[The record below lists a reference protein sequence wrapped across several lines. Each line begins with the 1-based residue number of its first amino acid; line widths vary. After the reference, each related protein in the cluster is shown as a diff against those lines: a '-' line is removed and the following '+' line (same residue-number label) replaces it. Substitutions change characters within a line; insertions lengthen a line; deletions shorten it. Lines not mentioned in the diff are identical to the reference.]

1 MSLEELKKKIQ
12 KNVKGVHVDVLSQSN
27 IASVDNYVPTPHY
40 DLNRIISGS
49 IFKGLPEKTLSL
61 LVGPEASFKSSF
73 MCLTMANAQE
83 LGYTPV
89 IIDTEGAWTPEFV
102 SNWGLDPDNILYTYA
117 PFIDE
122 TLGVIGSLIDSG
134 EKFFIG
140 LDSIGNLETE
150 KFHGEL
156 KDGEKGKADQ
166 GQLQKSIKRML
177 KILLAVIKK
186 QKSIG
191 VISGHYYGNPSQ
203 YGNAQ
208 EIGGGYHMR
217 LAPHII
223 ISLKK
228 SKILGNDKEVI
239 GSRIKAITLK
249 DRFYPAFNEC
259 NVDID
264 YQNGI
269 NIFSGLA
276 DIAIDAGLITKG
288 GAWYTSTVTGEKV
301 QGSAKLGELL
311 TDDMLHTLDEH
322 IRKTGY
328 STVNREMEA
337 TMKEMEE
344 AGKEENEF
352 LEGEK

>member
-1 MSLEELKKKIQ
+1 MSLEALKKKIQ
-12 KNVKGVHVDVLSQSN
+12 KNVKGVHVDVLSKSN
-27 IASVDNYVPTPHY
+27 IAEVNDWVPTPHY

-83 LGYTPV
+83 QGYTPV

-122 TLGVIGSLIDSG
+122 SLGVIGSLIDSG

-150 KFHGEL
+150 KFMEEIKEGER
-156 KDGEKGKADQ
+156 GKADQ
-166 GQLQKSIKRML
+166 GQLQKKIKRML
-177 KILLAVIKK
+177 KIILAICKK
-186 QKSIG
+186 QKSIA
-191 VISGHYYGNPSQ
+191 VLSGHYYGNPSK
-203 YGNAQ
+203 YGKAE
-208 EIGGGYHMR
+208 EIGGGKHMR

-228 SKILGNDKEVI
+228 EQIVEDKMVVGSKIT
-239 GSRIKAITLK
+239 AITLK

-259 NVDID
+259 TIDIN
-264 YQNGI
+264 YKEGI
-269 NIFSGLA
+269 NPYSGLA
-276 DIAIDAGLITKG
+276 EIAVNSGLIDKAG
-288 GAWYTSTVTGEKV
+288 SWYSNSNGDRV

-311 TDDMLHTLDEH
+311 TEDTLHEIDDY
-322 IRKTGY
+322 IQKTGY
-328 STVNREMEA
+328 STVNREMET
-337 TMKEMEE
+337 TMKEVEE
-344 AGKEENEF
+344 IKEESE
-352 LEGEK
+352 